1 MERVSDS
8 DLATNCGMYERQ
20 ASTPT
25 KVTMEESACN
35 SPTLLAVA
43 SANRKS
49 LQRQSTKRSLRQR
62 LKMR

>member
-25 KVTMEESACN
+25 KVTIKESACN
-35 SPTLLAVA
+35 PLTRLAVA
-43 SANRKS
+43 SANRKKVYS
-49 LQRQSTKRSLRQR
+49 DRARREAWDKGSK
-62 LKMR
+62 